1 MIYKIRIILD
11 TLEDVFRDIEI
22 KSTDTLEDFH
32 NAINQSF
39 GLEGGEM
46 AAFYESDEEWIQGTE
61 YLLFDMGDEAE
72 VPLMHQ
78 VVIKDVLDKEHVK
91 MIYVYDFFN
100 MWTFYVEL
108 ADITKVD
115 DSQIYPNLLF
125 AHGQLPESPP
135 ERQFEAENQEPK
147 TKETWEEMLDFEDEL
162 NEGNN
167 FESLDDFDFEENWN

>member
-22 KSTDTLEDFH
+22 KETDTLEDFH

-39 GLEGGEM
+39 GFEGLEM
-46 AAFYESDEEWIQGTE
+46 AAFYESDEEWTQGNE

-78 VVIKDVLDKEHVK
+78 VNLKDVLDKDHTK

-100 MWTFYVEL
+100 MWTFYIEL
-108 ADITKVD
+108 ADIIQADET
-115 DSQIYPNLLF
+115 QTYPNLLF
-125 AHGQLPESPP
+125 VHGQLPDSPP
-135 ERQFEAENQEPK
+135 EKQFEAETQPK
-147 TKETWEEMLDFEDEL
+147 KKEAWEEMLDFDDEL
-162 NEGNN
+162 NDGND
-167 FESLDDFDFEENWN
+167 FENLDDFDFDENWN